1 MAAREEGGGGG
12 GGRANPDLLLHP
24 ELLSQEFLRLTLEQK
39 NILVENSAKI
49 DKDGLTNLYVQ
60 HAIPLP
66 QRDLPKSRWG
76 KMMEKKRELNE
87 TKNENKSI
95 HDAHSVER
103 VGDRLLKAFESS
115 SFRAVLDSCLQAQED
130 NTTSV
135 CILFTFS
142 SVTTVEGLRKRPL
155 IVFDGSSTS
164 TSIKVKKTENGATD
178 RLKPPPAGITADTF
192 RRLSV
197 PSNASA
203 YISASSLSQAA
214 KLETRKNKAKQN
226 SVPVTNS
233 ILANLKLPP
242 LTPVAG
248 AAVVKLKR
256 AAPKEESES
265 ANDLKPTEAKK
276 KIQHVTW
283 P

>member
-1 MAAREEGGGGG
+1 MAAHGGGG
-12 GGRANPDLLLHP
+12 PVDSDLLLHP

-39 NILVENSAKI
+39 NILVENNAKI

-66 QRDLPKSRWG
+66 QRNLPKSRWG
-76 KMMEKKRELNE
+76 KMMEKKRELHE
-87 TKNENKSI
+87 TKNESK
-95 HDAHSVER
+95 
-103 VGDRLLKAFESS
+103 
-115 SFRAVLDSCLQAQED
+115 
-130 NTTSV
+130 
-135 CILFTFS
+135 
-142 SVTTVEGLRKRPL
+142 SVTTTEGLRKRPL

-164 TSIKVKKTENGATD
+164 TSIKVKKTENGAAD
-178 RLKPPPAGITADTF
+178 RLKPPPAGITASTF
-192 RRLSV
+192 RKLSV
-197 PSNASA
+197 PSNAST
-203 YISASSLSQAA
+203 YISASSLSQEA
-214 KLETRKNKAKQN
+214 KLETKKNEAQQN
-226 SVPVTNS
+226 SVPMASRV
-233 ILANLKLPP
+233 LANLKMPP

-248 AAVVKLKR
+248 ASVVKLKR